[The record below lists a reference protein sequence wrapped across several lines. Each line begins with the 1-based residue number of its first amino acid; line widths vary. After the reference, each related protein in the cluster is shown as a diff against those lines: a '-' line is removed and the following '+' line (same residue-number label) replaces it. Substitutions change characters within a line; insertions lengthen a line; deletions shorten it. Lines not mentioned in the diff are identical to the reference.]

1 MLVGMSILGCTPGFV
16 PPEHRIEMLA
26 SLEAGID
33 QLFDNS
39 LGMQSGDISHNPPS
53 WETQAVLLTTLRYM
67 KKRFKQGGPSD
78 ALSQRAISL
87 DQVRILQPL
96 AGKASI
102 ASVDGYD
109 RPVLCEWINYDLH
122 TMDLGPASMFAR
134 VGAIVH
140 NFAME
145 PPPADFNVL
154 HCRGYFH
161 DLAEARFGMLFDYP
175 LSAQPANIPP
185 VALRD
190 MMKQQPR
197 PSLECLFCL
206 AQSLVKSLH
215 CFHRANWLHNISSH
229 NVLFFSDT
237 QEVAAGNISHDEHG
251 SSINVSGY
259 PTPYLVGFN
268 HSRPS
273 DSTAFTRG
281 PLGLDKSYMHPE
293 YAKLPELRFR
303 RGYDYYSVGLLLL
316 EIGLWKPISQS
327 GLFEADIESFVPSV
341 LQAVWRDEAVPLL
354 GPLMGAIY
362 KRSVLLCLN
371 DHFTGSGMS
380 DYVAMERFG
389 KEVVGEL
396 NRCCA

>member
-53 WETQAVLLTTLRYM
+53 WETQAVLLATLRYM

-140 NFAME
+140 NFSME

-185 VALRD
+185 VALRV

-197 PSLECLFCL
+197 PSLECLFRL

-215 CFHRANWLHNISSH
+215 CFHRANWLHKNISSH

-273 DSTAFTRG
+273 DPTAFTRG
-281 PLGLDKSYMHPE
+281 RWVLIRATCTPSTLSY
-293 YAKLPELRFR
+293 
-303 RGYDYYSVGLLLL
+303 
-316 EIGLWKPISQS
+316 
-327 GLFEADIESFVPSV
+327 
-341 LQAVWRDEAVPLL
+341 
-354 GPLMGAIY
+354 
-362 KRSVLLCLN
+362 RSR
-371 DHFTGSGMS
+371 GSGAAMITTAS
-380 DYVAMERFG
+380 ACSSWRLGYGSPFRNPDYSRLILKV
-389 KEVVGEL
+389 L
-396 NRCCA
+396 SPRCCRLSGETRRFPCWDL